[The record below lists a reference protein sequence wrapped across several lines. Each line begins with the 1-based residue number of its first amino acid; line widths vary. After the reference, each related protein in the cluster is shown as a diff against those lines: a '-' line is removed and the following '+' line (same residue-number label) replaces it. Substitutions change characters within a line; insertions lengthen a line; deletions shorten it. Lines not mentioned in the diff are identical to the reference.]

1 VALTFM
7 EEIYRMILR
16 IIPLLFAALLLAAH
30 FLRNGSPGL
39 TAVAVLAPLL
49 LLIRQR
55 WSLIIVQL
63 AAYVA
68 AAVWLYTI
76 IDLAQERMMFGR
88 PWGVAA
94 IILGSVTLFTI
105 FAGLLLNSR
114 AMKNKYPSR

>member
-1 VALTFM
+1 
-7 EEIYRMILR
+7 MILR
-16 IIPLLFAALLLAAH
+16 IVPLLFAALLLAAH
-30 FLRNGSPGL
+30 FLRNGSLVL
-39 TAVAVLAPLL
+39 TAVTVLVPLL

-63 AAYVA
+63 GAYVA

-76 IDLAQERMMFGR
+76 IYLAQERMMFGR